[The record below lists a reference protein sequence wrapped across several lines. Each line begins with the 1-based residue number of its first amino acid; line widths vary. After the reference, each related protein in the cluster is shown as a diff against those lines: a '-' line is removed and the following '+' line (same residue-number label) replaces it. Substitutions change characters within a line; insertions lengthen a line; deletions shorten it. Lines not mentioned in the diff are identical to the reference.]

1 MKINAGHAIVAALRK
16 ESGCHAAVVEKPDD
30 ILPALAAA
38 RAANERG
45 VPAVLD
51 FRVARVRLAGTQ
63 EHAAG
68 TYVQHDS

>member
-1 MKINAGHAIVAALRK
+1 M
-16 ESGCHAAVVEKPDD
+16 VEKPDD